1 MNIKYNSIIIIAT
14 VMLFSACSKDIPV
27 TPGIDKFNVTPNALT
42 YKLGDTTKFTL
53 SGNPDMISFYSG
65 ELYKQYEYKE
75 GRDIAL
81 GKAALSFST
90 AYPPLAAGSP
100 LPQNNPLSVMLSTDF
115 NGNYN
120 SYENV
125 EKANWT
131 DITNKFTY
139 GTVATY
145 VASKSYDVTSH
156 IVPGKPL
163 YLAFKYTTKPIAAN
177 GPARS
182 WYVNNIAMV
191 SNSIYESHLLGDLIS
206 SEFKLVEKLPAIAP
220 SISTY
225 TTTRI
230 TLSGYKY
237 EGPSDPDPGTE
248 TWAISKAFNMEIL
261 DKGPDRPFIIK
272 GNEDAKVTNFSHV
285 YTEEGTYKV
294 YFIGTNANVDGSEK
308 KIIEMTINVVK

>member
-1 MNIKYNSIIIIAT
+1 MNRKIETIILSAALL
-14 VMLFSACSKDIPV
+14 VFGACSKDIPL
-27 TPGIDKFNVTPNALT
+27 TPGLDQFNVTSSALT
-42 YKLGDTTKFTL
+42 YKLGDTVKFSL
-53 SGNPDMISFYSG
+53 VGNPDLISFYSG

-75 GRDIAL
+75 GRDITL
-81 GKAALSFST
+81 GEAELSFSS

-100 LPQNNPLSVMLSTDF
+100 APQVNPLSVMLSTDF
-115 NGNYN
+115 NGKYN

-125 EKANWT
+125 DKATWT
-131 DITNKFTY
+131 DITNKFVY
-139 GTVATY
+139 GDNATY
-145 VASKSYDVTSH
+145 KASGKLDITNY

-163 YLAFKYTTKPIAAN
+163 YLAYKYVTKPIAAN

-182 WYVNNIAMV
+182 WYVYNIELT
-191 SNSIYESHLLGDLIS
+191 SKSIYESHLLGNLIS
-206 SEFKLVEKLPAIAP
+206 SEFKLVEKVP
-220 SISTY
+220 SVPSLSTY

-230 TLSGYKY
+230 TLSPYRY
-237 EGPSDPDPGTE
+237 VETTDPDPGTE

-294 YFIGTNANVDGSEK
+294 HFIGTNANVDGSDK
-308 KIIEMTINVVK
+308 KVIEMTIKVVK